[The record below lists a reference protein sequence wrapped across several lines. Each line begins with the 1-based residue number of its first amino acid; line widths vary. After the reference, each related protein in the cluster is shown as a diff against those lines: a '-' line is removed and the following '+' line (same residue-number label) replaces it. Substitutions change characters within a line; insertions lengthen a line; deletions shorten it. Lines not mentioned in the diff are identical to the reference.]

1 MSLDILDYVQTIS
14 TQIYPRGH
22 WVFKESDDS
31 EECMFFIFAG
41 TIGFYKKMGRDS
53 IKLSEMNAGHFFGEI
68 ALIKSVKRTAGAK
81 VESENAKIARLDKRT
96 FIQIS
101 KNAPEFLFEL
111 LKQSIDRQ
119 IMAEARLKKITEGS
133 HS

>member
-1 MSLDILDYVQTIS
+1 
-14 TQIYPRGH
+14 
-22 WVFKESDDS
+22 
-31 EECMFFIFAG
+31 
-41 TIGFYKKMGRDS
+41 
-53 IKLSEMNAGHFFGEI
+53 MNAGHFFGEI